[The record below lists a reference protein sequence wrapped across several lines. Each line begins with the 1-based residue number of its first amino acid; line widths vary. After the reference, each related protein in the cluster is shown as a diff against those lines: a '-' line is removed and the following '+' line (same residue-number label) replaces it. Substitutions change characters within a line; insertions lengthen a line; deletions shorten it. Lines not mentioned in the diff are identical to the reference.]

1 MRSVAVIGGSLSG
14 LHAVRALRDQGYD
27 GRITVIGEETHLPY
41 DRPPLSKRFLT
52 EEKEPAPEGLLEPE
66 DEDTLDVEWILGE
79 RAAHLDPRAREVTL
93 TGGRPVRADG
103 FVLATGAAA
112 RTLPGS
118 TGRPPRGVHTLRTL
132 DDAVALRADLHAGP
146 RRVVVIGAGFIG
158 AEVAS
163 SCRGLGHDVT
173 VVEAAAMP
181 LLPQLGAEMA
191 AALAA
196 LHGLRGTRL
205 LCGAGVVAL
214 RGATRVESVELSDG
228 RTLPAEV
235 VVVGIGVTPRT
246 DWLAGSG
253 LAVDDGVL
261 CDAGCVTG
269 APHVVA
275 VGDVARVHRPELDAH
290 VRAEHWTS
298 AVEQPAVAVRN
309 LLAGRTVDTYTG
321 RPYFWSDQYGVR
333 VQFAGRRAPTDTV
346 RVLEGEPARGDFLA
360 VYERDGRTTA
370 VLSVNRPRPFTR
382 LRRELARA

>member
-1 MRSVAVIGGSLSG
+1 MRSVAVVGGSLAAV
-14 LHAVRALRDQGYD
+14 HAVRALRDQGFD
-27 GRITVIGEETHLPY
+27 GRVTVIGEEPHRPY

-52 EEKEPAPEGLLEPE
+52 AAAEPAPEALLEPD
-66 DEDTLDVEWILGE
+66 DETLDVEWLLGT
-79 RAAHLDPRAREVTL
+79 RAAHLDPAAREITL
-93 TGGRPVRADG
+93 AGGRRLRADG

-112 RTLPGS
+112 RALPG
-118 TGRPPRGVHTLRTL
+118 TTPRLPGVHTLRTL

-163 SCRGLGHDVT
+163 SCRELGHDVT
-173 VVEAAAMP
+173 VVEAAAWP
-181 LLPQLGAEMA
+181 LLPQLGTEMA

-196 LHGLRGTRL
+196 LHALRGTQL

-214 RGATRVESVELSDG
+214 RGRTRVESVELADG

-253 LAVDDGVL
+253 LGVDDGVL
-261 CDAGCVTG
+261 CDAGCVTA
-269 APHVVA
+269 APHIVA
-275 VGDVARVHRPELDAH
+275 VGDVARVHRPELGAP

-309 LLAGRTVDTYTG
+309 LLAGCTVDTYTE

-333 VQFAGRRAPTDTV
+333 VQFAGYRAPADTV
-346 RVLEGEPARGDFLA
+346 RVVEGETALGDFLA

-370 VLSVNRPRPFTR
+370 VLSANRPRPFTR
-382 LRRELARA
+382 LRRQLART

>member
-27 GRITVIGEETHLPY
+27 GRITVIGEESHPPY

-66 DEDTLDVEWILGE
+66 DESALDVEWILGE
-79 RAAHLDPRAREVTL
+79 RATRLDPRRGEVTL
-93 TGGRPVRADG
+93 AGGRRVLADG

-112 RTLPGS
+112 RTLPGA
-118 TGRPPRGVHTLRTL
+118 TGRPPNGVHTLRTL
-132 DDAVALRADLHAGP
+132 DDARALRAELHAGP

-173 VVEAAAMP
+173 VVEAARMP

-196 LHGLRGTRL
+196 LHTLRGTRL

-214 RGATRVESVELSDG
+214 RGRTRVESVELADG
-228 RTLPAEV
+228 STLPAEV
-235 VVVGIGVTPRT
+235 VVVGVGVTPRT

-261 CDAGCVTG
+261 CDAGCATA

-275 VGDVARVHRPELDAH
+275 VGDVARIHRPELGGH

-309 LLAGRTVDTYTG
+309 LLAGRTVDTYTQG
-321 RPYFWSDQYGVR
+321 SYFWSDQYGIR

-346 RVLEGEPARGDFLA
+346 RVLEGEPALGDFLA
-360 VYERDGRTTA
+360 VYEREGRPTA
-370 VLSVNRPRPFTR
+370 VLSANRPRPFTR
-382 LRRELARA
+382 LRRTLARA

>member
-27 GRITVIGEETHLPY
+27 GRITVIGEESHQPY

-52 EEKEPAPEGLLEPE
+52 EEREPAPEGLLEPE
-66 DEDTLDVEWILGE
+66 DESALDVEWILGE
-79 RAAHLDPRAREVTL
+79 RATRLDPRAREVTL
-93 TGGRPVRADG
+93 AGGRPVRADG

-118 TGRPPRGVHTLRTL
+118 TGRPPSGVHTLRTL
-132 DDAVALRADLHAGP
+132 DDARALRAELHAGP
-146 RRVVVIGAGFIG
+146 RQVVVIGAGFIG

-191 AALAA
+191 GALAA
-196 LHGLRGTRL
+196 LHGPRGTRL

-214 RGATRVESVELSDG
+214 RGRTRVESVELADG

-261 CDAGCVTG
+261 CDAGCATG

-275 VGDVARVHRPELDAH
+275 VGDVARVHRPELGAH

-298 AVEQPAVAVRN
+298 AVEQPVVAVRN

-321 RPYFWSDQYGVR
+321 RPYFWSDQYGIR

-346 RVLEGEPARGDFLA
+346 RVLEGEPALGDFLA
-360 VYERDGRTTA
+360 VYERDGRPTA
-370 VLSVNRPRPFTR
+370 VLSANRPRPFTR
-382 LRRELARA
+382 LRRALARV

>member
-1 MRSVAVIGGSLSG
+1 MRSVAVVGGSLAAV
-14 LHAVRALRDQGYD
+14 HAVRALRDQGFD
-27 GRITVIGEETHLPY
+27 GRVTVIGEEPHRPY

-52 EEKEPAPEGLLEPE
+52 AAAPPAPEALLEPD
-66 DEDTLDVEWILGE
+66 DEALDVEWLLGA
-79 RAAHLDPRAREVTL
+79 RATHLDPAAREITL
-93 TGGRPVRADG
+93 AGGRRLRADG

-112 RTLPGS
+112 RALPGAAR
-118 TGRPPRGVHTLRTL
+118 RPPGAHTLRTL
-132 DDAVALRADLHAGP
+132 DDAVALRADLHTGP

-163 SCRGLGHDVT
+163 SCRELGHDVT
-173 VVEAAAMP
+173 VVEAAAWP
-181 LLPQLGAEMA
+181 LLPQLGTEMA

-196 LHGLRGTRL
+196 LHALRGTQL
-205 LCGAGVVAL
+205 LCGTGVVAL
-214 RGATRVESVELSDG
+214 RGRTRVESVELADG

-253 LAVDDGVL
+253 LGVDDGVL
-261 CDAGCVTG
+261 CDAGCVTA
-269 APHVVA
+269 APHIVA
-275 VGDVARVHRPELDAH
+275 VGDVARVHRPQLGAP

-309 LLAGRTVDTYTG
+309 LLAGHTVGTYTA

-333 VQFAGRRAPTDTV
+333 VQFAGHRAPGDTV
-346 RVLEGEPARGDFLA
+346 RVVEGEPALGDFLA

-370 VLSVNRPRPFTR
+370 VLSANRPRPFTR
-382 LRRELARA
+382 LRRQLARA